1 MDGGGNGVVNDRT
14 CPTAAATANR
24 QPISMQ
30 LAPDYEPEFDSL
42 RDLLLEIA
50 PERSVEHLLSKV
62 VQRLAQRPHAVLARL
77 WLLDK
82 GDLCPSCPMR
92 PRCPDQTRC
101 LHLVASAESP
111 AGADQEEA
119 RRAERELRR
128 IPIGVGAIGRI
139 AASGQ
144 PIVSDN
150 PDADLDGIGE
160 RGWAMRQGIRGLG
173 AQPIIFQNEVLGVIA
188 QFNRIP
194 TPDQSPA
201 WLRIFA
207 DHIAAAI
214 VNARA
219 FEEIEQLRAQL
230 EMENTFLQEE
240 VQEAKAIGEMIGQSA
255 ALKRLLRQV
264 EMVARTDATVL
275 ILGESGTGKELIAR
289 GIHKSSR
296 RSERPMIR
304 VNCASIPRELYES
317 EFFGHIKG
325 SFTGAVKD
333 RAGRFEAAHGGT
345 LFLDEVGEIPLELQS
360 KLLRVLQEGQYERV
374 GEERTRTVDVRIIA
388 ASNRDL
394 PREVEAG
401 RFRQD
406 LYYRL
411 NQFPMKVAPLRER
424 KEDIP
429 LLAAHFLERA
439 TRKLKLPGARL
450 TQAHIA
456 RLQSYDWPGNVRELQ
471 NMIERA
477 LILAQNGV
485 LWFDLP
491 DHPETTVVPP
501 PGPVAAEGD
510 APVILSDIELR
521 QRERENALAALR
533 KTGWRI
539 HGPGGTAELLGLK
552 PSTLISRLKKMRL
565 KKPPSSPTE
574 PTAGIQARL

>member
-1 MDGGGNGVVNDRT
+1 M
-14 CPTAAATANR
+14 
-24 QPISMQ
+24 MQ

-50 PERSVEHLLSKV
+50 PERSVEHLLRKV
-62 VQRLAQRPHAVLARL
+62 VQRLAARPHAVLARL

-82 GDLCPSCPMR
+82 GDLCPACPMR
-92 PRCPDQTRC
+92 PRCPDQSRC
-101 LHLVASAESP
+101 LHLVASAESSLGEP
-111 AGADQEEA
+111 REEGPQT
-119 RRAERELRR
+119 ERELRR
-128 IPIGVGAIGRI
+128 IPVGVGAIGRI
-139 AASGQ
+139 AATGQ
-144 PIVSDN
+144 PIISDN
-150 PDADLDGIGE
+150 PGEDAEGLGE
-160 RGWAMRQGIRGLG
+160 PGWAIRQGIRGFG
-173 AQPIIFQNEVLGVIA
+173 GQPIVFQNEVLGVIA

-219 FEEIEQLRAQL
+219 FEEIEQLRAHL
-230 EMENTFLQEE
+230 ELENTFLQEE
-240 VQEAKAIGEMIGQSA
+240 VQEAKALGEMIGQSA
-255 ALKRLLRQV
+255 ALKRLVRQV

-289 GIHKSSR
+289 EIHKHSR
-296 RSERPMIR
+296 RGERPLIR

-317 EFFGHIKG
+317 EFFGHVKG
-325 SFTGAVKD
+325 AFTGAIKD

-411 NQFPMKVAPLRER
+411 NVFPIKVAPLRDR
-424 KEDIP
+424 KDDIP
-429 LLAAHFLERA
+429 LLAAHFLEKA
-439 TRKLKLPGARL
+439 IRKLKLPPARL

-456 RLQSYDWPGNVRELQ
+456 RFQEHDWPGNVRELQ

-491 DHPETTVVPP
+491 DNQRTSAPALAAPAAADGD
-501 PGPVAAEGD
+501 GPAV
-510 APVILSDIELR
+510 LSDIELR
-521 QRERENALAALR
+521 QRERDNTIAALH
-533 KTGWRI
+533 KTGWKI

-552 PSTLISRLKKMRL
+552 PTTLISRIKKL
-565 KKPPSSPTE
+565 GLTKPPSKAAQP
-574 PTAGIQARL
+574 

>member
-1 MDGGGNGVVNDRT
+1 
-14 CPTAAATANR
+14 
-24 QPISMQ
+24 MQ

-50 PERSVEHLLSKV
+50 PERSVAHLLRKV

-77 WLLDK
+77 WLFDK
-82 GDLCPSCPMR
+82 GDICPSCPMR

-101 LHLVASAESP
+101 LHLVASAESS
-111 AGADQEEA
+111 AGGAGEEA
-119 RRAERELRR
+119 RETERDLRR
-128 IPIGVGAIGRI
+128 IPAGVGAIGRI

-150 PDADLDGIGE
+150 PDMDVDGFGE
-160 RGWAMRQGIRGLG
+160 RGWAMRQGVRGFG

-219 FEEIEQLRAQL
+219 FEEIEQLKSQL

-240 VQEAKAIGEMIGQSA
+240 VQEARALGEMVGQSA

-289 GIHKSSR
+289 EIHKNSR
-296 RSERPMIR
+296 RSQRPLIR

-325 SFTGAVKD
+325 AFTGAVKD

-394 PREVEAG
+394 PSDVEAG

-411 NQFPMKVAPLRER
+411 NVFPMKVAPLRER

-429 LLAAHFLERA
+429 LLAAHFLEKA
-439 TRKLKLPGARL
+439 IRKLKLPPARL

-456 RLQSYDWPGNVRELQ
+456 RFESYDWPGNVRELQ
-471 NMIERA
+471 NSIERA

-491 DHPETTVVPP
+491 DHAHTAVSAPAAPP
-501 PGPVAAEGD
+501 ATDGPQPA
-510 APVILSDIELR
+510 ILSDIELR
-521 QRERENALAALR
+521 QRERDNTLAALN
-533 KTGWRI
+533 KTGWKI

-552 PSTLISRLKKMRL
+552 PTTLISRLKRLGL
-565 KKPPSSPTE
+565 KKP
-574 PTAGIQARL
+574 AL